1 MIKRTLLATSIAVLL
16 AACGEQAPEAG
27 STASGGAAP
36 AAAPSAAVAAGQ
48 SAVPAV
54 SGPVVV
60 YSSRQEHLI
69 KPVFDRF
76 TQETGIEVQFQT
88 GEEGP
93 LIARLQAEGPATFAD
108 VLYTVDAGNLWLAA
122 ERGLLQPLDS
132 PVLEADI
139 PDHLQDPQ
147 NRWFGLSVRAR
158 TIVYSTER
166 VDPAQLSGYEAL
178 AAPAWKGRLCLR
190 TSKKV
195 YNMSL
200 VGTMIERLGAE
211 QTEQVV
217 RGWVANL
224 ATDVFSSDTL
234 LIQAIAAGQCDVGL
248 VNTYYLGQELQKD
261 PELPVALFW
270 ANQDSSGAHVNVSGA
285 GITTHAKNPEGARR
299 LLEWLSTEEPQ
310 TMFSEL
316 NLEFP
321 ANPAVPSV
329 PLVQSWGEFKQDD
342 LNVEA
347 AGRRQAEAV
356 MLMDRAGYR

>member
-1 MIKRTLLATSIAVLL
+1 MTQSRLLASSLLVLL
-16 AACGEQAPEAG
+16 AACSEQAPPAAT
-27 STASGGAAP
+27 SSNSQSADAAAASPAP
-36 AAAPSAAVAAGQ
+36 AGDAPA
-48 SAVPAV
+48 PV

-76 TQETGIEVQFQT
+76 TAETGIEVQFQT

-93 LIARLQAEGPATFAD
+93 LIARLEAEGPATFAD

-122 ERGLLQPLDS
+122 DKGLLQPLDS
-132 PVLEADI
+132 AVLESNI
-139 PDHLQDPQ
+139 PDNLQDPQ

-166 VDPAQLSGYEAL
+166 VDPAQLSTYEAL
-178 AAPAWKGRLCLR
+178 AGPDWKGRLCLR

-200 VGTMIERLGAE
+200 VGAMIERLGAAE
-211 QTEQVV
+211 TEQVV
-217 RGWVANL
+217 QGWVANL

-261 PELPVALFW
+261 PALPVGLFW
-270 ANQDSSGAHVNVSGA
+270 ANQDTSGVHVNVSGA
-285 GITTHAKNPEGARR
+285 GITANAKNPEGAKR
-299 LLEWLSTEEPQ
+299 LLEWLATEEPQ

-321 ANPAVPSV
+321 ANPAVAPV
-329 PLVQSWGEFKQDD
+329 ALVQGWGEFKQDS

>member
-1 MIKRTLLATSIAVLL
+1 
-16 AACGEQAPEAG
+16 
-27 STASGGAAP
+27 
-36 AAAPSAAVAAGQ
+36 
-48 SAVPAV
+48 
-54 SGPVVV
+54 
-60 YSSRQEHLI
+60 
-69 KPVFDRF
+69 
-76 TQETGIEVQFQT
+76 
-88 GEEGP
+88 
-93 LIARLQAEGPATFAD
+93 
-108 VLYTVDAGNLWLAA
+108 
-122 ERGLLQPLDS
+122 
-132 PVLEADI
+132 VLEANI
-139 PDHLQDPQ
+139 PAHLQDPD

-166 VDPAQLSGYEAL
+166 VDPAQLSTYEAL
-178 AAPAWKGRLCLR
+178 AGPDFKGRLCLR

-200 VGTMIERLGAE
+200 VGTLIERLGAE
-211 QTEQVV
+211 QAEQVV
-217 RGWVANL
+217 QGWVGNL
-224 ATDVFSSDTL
+224 ATDVFSSDSL

-261 PELPVALFW
+261 ANLPVGLFW
-270 ANQDSSGAHVNVSGA
+270 ANQDSSGVHVNVSGA
-285 GITTHAKNPEGARR
+285 GITANAKNPEGAQR

-321 ANPAVPSV
+321 ANPAVAAV
-329 PLVQSWGEFKQDD
+329 PLVQGWGEFKQDS

>member
-1 MIKRTLLATSIAVLL
+1 MNKPRLLATGVFALL
-16 AACGEQAPEAG
+16 AACSEQAPPAAQTE
-27 STASGGAAP
+27 AP
-36 AAAPSAAVAAGQ
+36 AAAPSPAAEPAPAA
-48 SAVPAV
+48 

-76 TQETGIEVQFQT
+76 TQETGIEVQYQT

-93 LIARLQAEGPATFAD
+93 LIARLEAEGPATFAD

-122 ERGLLQPLDS
+122 NKGLLATLDS

-139 PDHLQDPQ
+139 PAHLQDPE

-166 VDPAQLSGYEAL
+166 VDPAQLSTYEAL
-178 AAPAWKGRLCLR
+178 AGPDFKGRLCLR

-200 VGTMIERLGAE
+200 VGTLIERLGAE
-211 QTEQVV
+211 QAEQVV
-217 RGWVANL
+217 KGWVDNL

-261 PELPVALFW
+261 PNLPVGLFW
-270 ANQDSSGAHVNVSGA
+270 ANQADSGVHVNVSGA

-299 LLEWLSTEEPQ
+299 LLEWLATEEPQ

-321 ANPAVPSV
+321 ANPVVSPVA
-329 PLVQSWGEFKQDD
+329 LVQSWGEFKQDS